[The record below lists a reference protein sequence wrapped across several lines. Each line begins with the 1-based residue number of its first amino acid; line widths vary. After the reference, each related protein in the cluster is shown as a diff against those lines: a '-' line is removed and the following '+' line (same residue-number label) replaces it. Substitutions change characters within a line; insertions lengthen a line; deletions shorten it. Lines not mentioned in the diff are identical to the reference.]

1 MHHIKAT
8 ISFIIIFLVTGCTTV
23 NVEQMKVMA
32 PRQDI
37 KGLIINVDKNAFNE
51 EGEAVALEN
60 GLRRKFSLHGYRV
73 GEKGHELQ
81 ARIINISRGSK
92 IANTLV
98 GLGVGKDV
106 VEIEVK
112 ILNTENTPLISFN
125 VVGEV
130 LDKRYAE
137 VREMLSD
144 TLPEQVV
151 QRVKSWDYAK
161 N

>member
-1 MHHIKAT
+1 MRHIKAA
-8 ISFIIIFLVTGCTTV
+8 ISLGLIFLIAGCTTV
-23 NVEQMKVMA
+23 NVAQLKVMA
-32 PRQDI
+32 PRQEI
-37 KGLIINVDKNAFNE
+37 NGLRINVDKHSFNE

-60 GLRRKFSLHGYRV
+60 GLKRKFNLHGYRV

-92 IANTLV
+92 IANSIL

-112 ILNTENTPLISFN
+112 ILNTENMPLISFN

-151 QRVKSWDYAK
+151 QRVKSWGYAK